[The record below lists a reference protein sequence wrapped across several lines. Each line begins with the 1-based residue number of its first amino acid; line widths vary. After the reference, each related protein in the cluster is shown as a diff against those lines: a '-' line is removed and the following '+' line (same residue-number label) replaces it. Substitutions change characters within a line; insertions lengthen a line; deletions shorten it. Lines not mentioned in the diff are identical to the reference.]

1 MNEMLSDYTFN
12 ENSLSREER
21 LKLFNYYQSWFDSK
35 GFLVHWDSVEFIKM
49 HWRVYATIETV
60 EQGKKTHMFFMTPS
74 YLSMWMGF
82 GKPHGVVMRTESRYK
97 PNKIEEMRRAIEKN

>member
-35 GFLVHWDSVEFIKM
+35 GFLVHWDSVEFIKK
-49 HWRVYATIETV
+49 HIKLGDADD
-60 EQGKKTHMFFMTPS
+60 KS
-74 YLSMWMGF
+74 ANLSAL
-82 GKPHGVVMRTESRYK
+82 
-97 PNKIEEMRRAIEKN
+97 NL